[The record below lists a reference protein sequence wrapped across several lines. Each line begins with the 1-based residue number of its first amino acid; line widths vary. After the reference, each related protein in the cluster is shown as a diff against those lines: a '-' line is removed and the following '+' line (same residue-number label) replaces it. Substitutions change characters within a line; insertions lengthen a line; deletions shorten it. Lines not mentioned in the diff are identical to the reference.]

1 MRGGVHD
8 IFTVITA
15 HTAKCDLC
23 NQHNKDKMYRCQKC
37 GRQQCTPCWE
47 KKGGDGRH
55 SLHNKDILKYKGPKA
70 ENLPPKEDPKR
81 TKTADTSPAPTAQGS
96 GQKRSRATTTSAMP
110 ASNVGAYAPTSSSSP
125 SDVLSYESDSKRIR
139 RKAPANEAYVPNDT
153 DEEDTYWTPKY
164 GPLQMDK
171 PETSTKEHRRP
182 QEESPKRKNSDV
194 SHYILT
200 SDNLHLLNLHQREYP
215 LESAVNKL
223 IDAAGSDTESD
234 EPDMVESS
242 KDHVGVNSILQAAD
256 ILERNFTHMHSSP
269 PAMPAPTAAE
279 PNGGVRTPPHTQA
292 WTPVNPSKTFPNHRV
307 KTYQQ
312 DEAPVGYGRVGYNP
326 DTHPTT
332 PAASTPKAGKASLL
346 NDPRHKYKDEST

>member
-8 IFTVITA
+8 IFTVVTA

-37 GRQQCTPCWE
+37 GRQKCTPCWE
-47 KKGGDGRH
+47 LNGGDGRH

-70 ENLPPKEDPKR
+70 EDLPPKEDAKR
-81 TKTADTSPAPTAQGS
+81 TKTAATPSAPTAQGS
-96 GQKRSRATTTSAMP
+96 GQKRPRAIATSTTP
-110 ASNVGAYAPTSSSSP
+110 AANVGAYAPTSSASQ
-125 SDVLSYESDSKRIR
+125 SDELSYESDSKRLR
-139 RKAPANEAYVPNDT
+139 RNAPANEAYVHDDT

-171 PETSTKEHRRP
+171 PEKSTKEHGQH
-182 QEESPKRKNSDV
+182 QEETPKHEKTDV
-194 SHYILT
+194 RHYLLT

-215 LESAVNKL
+215 LESAVKNL

-234 EPDMVESS
+234 ASNTVEPS

-269 PAMPAPTAAE
+269 PAMPATTAAE
-279 PNGGVRTPPHTQA
+279 PNDGVRTPPHSQA
-292 WTPVNPSKTFPNHRV
+292 WTPVNSNNTFPGHRV

-312 DEAPVGYGRVGYNP
+312 NEPPIGYGRVGYNP
-326 DTHPTT
+326 DAHPST
-332 PAASTPKAGKASLL
+332 PAANTPKAGKAWLL
-346 NDPRHKYKDEST
+346 NDPRHKYKHEST